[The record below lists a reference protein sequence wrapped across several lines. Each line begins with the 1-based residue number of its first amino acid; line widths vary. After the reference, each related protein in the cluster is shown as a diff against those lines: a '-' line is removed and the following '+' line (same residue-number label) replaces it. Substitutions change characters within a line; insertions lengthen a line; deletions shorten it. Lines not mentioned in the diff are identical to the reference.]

1 MQFIFHKFVD
11 VVLIIIIIFN
21 IKLFVVIIYY
31 NVVDGINI
39 IGLFVKIFLGI
50 FTCRF
55 CIFSFRLFLIA
66 SSIIDCCIDSI
77 VISCG
82 L

>member
-1 MQFIFHKFVD
+1 MQFISHIFVD
-11 VVLIIIIIFN
+11 VVLIIRIIFN

-31 NVVDGINI
+31 TVVGEINI
-39 IGLFVKIFLGI
+39 IGLFVRIFLAI

-55 CIFSFRLFLIA
+55 WKFSFRLFLVA
-66 SSIIDCCIDSI
+66 SSIRDCCIDSI
-77 VISCG
+77 PICCG

>member
-1 MQFIFHKFVD
+1 MQFISNIFVD

-31 NVVDGINI
+31 NVVDEINI
-39 IGLFVKIFLGI
+39 IGLFVRIFLGI

-55 CIFSFRLFLIA
+55 WRFSFRLFLIA
-66 SSIIDCCIDSI
+66 SSITDCCIDSI
-77 VISCG
+77 PICCG